1 MRVLESPIT
10 WIVVA
15 AVLLVVAIVLI
26 VVSSVRRRRA
36 RRAAAAAAWPPPALE
51 SGRPD
56 PEAAWSDPATARRR
70 PPAGSGT
77 AGSPVSNLDDA
88 PGRDVP
94 GDVLGPARPIPSTWG
109 AVRAALAEP
118 SPESTADDSPPAE
131 PHRPRHAAAAD
142 GEAGPDT
149 GQETGPDTES
159 AKDRLLAV
167 LLGDP
172 QAAVAALSAVD
183 TGAGTSASDGDVTA
197 LLRAGLS
204 PGQVARLVGVDESRL
219 AALVARRLGLL
230 PDDQAP
236 SGTNRTDEPGR
247 SWANAGSSA
256 GSTTPTTG

>member
-26 VVSSVRRRRA
+26 VVSSARRRRA

-77 AGSPVSNLDDA
+77 AGSPVTNLDDGPDA
-88 PGRDVP
+88 TATATYSDPPTDPLDV
-94 GDVLGPARPIPSTWG
+94 G
-109 AVRAALAEP
+109 AVRAGLAEP
-118 SPESTADDSPPAE
+118 TPESTTDDTPPAE
-131 PHRPRHAAAAD
+131 PHRPRHATAAD
-142 GEAGPDT
+142 GEAA
-149 GQETGPDTES
+149 QEAGPDTES

-167 LLGDP
+167 LLVDP

-219 AALVARRLGLL
+219 AALVAWRLGLL

>member
-26 VVSSVRRRRA
+26 VVSSARRRRA

-70 PPAGSGT
+70 PS
-77 AGSPVSNLDDA
+77 AGSPVSNLDDTPDATA
-88 PGRDVP
+88 PATYSDP
-94 GDVLGPARPIPSTWG
+94 PTDPLHAG
-109 AVRAALAEP
+109 AVRAGLAEP
-118 SPESTADDSPPAE
+118 APEDTPSEE
-131 PHRPRHAAAAD
+131 PHRPRHAAARD
-142 GEAGPDT
+142 GDTGPDT
-149 GQETGPDTES
+149 TSDTES

-172 QAAVAALSAVD
+172 GAAVAALAAVD
-183 TGAGTSASDGDVTA
+183 TDAGTTASDGDVTA

-204 PGQVARLVGVDESRL
+204 PSQVARLVGVDESRL

>member
-26 VVSSVRRRRA
+26 VVSSARRRRG

-70 PPAGSGT
+70 PPAGSGA

-88 PGRDVP
+88 PEATAPATYSDPPTDPLDV
-94 GDVLGPARPIPSTWG
+94 G
-109 AVRAALAEP
+109 AVRAGLAEP
-118 SPESTADDSPPAE
+118 APESTADDTRPGE
-131 PHRPRHAAAAD
+131 PHRPRHAAD
-142 GEAGPDT
+142 GDTTPDT
-149 GQETGPDTES
+149 TPDTES

-167 LLGDP
+167 LLGEP
-172 QAAVAALSAVD
+172 RAAVAALAADGDS
-183 TGAGTSASDGDVTA
+183 GTTASDGDVTA

-204 PGQVARLVGVDESRL
+204 PSQVARLVGVDESRL
-219 AALVARRLGLL
+219 AVLVARRLGLL

-236 SGTNRTDEPGR
+236 SGTNRTDDPGR
-247 SWANAGSSA
+247 SWANADSSA

>member
-1 MRVLESPIT
+1 MERPGHGTQAPLGGLAGVEPG
-10 WIVVA
+10 
-15 AVLLVVAIVLI
+15 
-26 VVSSVRRRRA
+26 RRA
-36 RRAAAAAAWPPPALE
+36 
-51 SGRPD
+51 
-56 PEAAWSDPATARRR
+56 
-70 PPAGSGT
+70 
-77 AGSPVSNLDDA
+77 
-88 PGRDVP
+88 GRDGP
-94 GDVLGPARPIPSTWG
+94 GDVLGPADRPPRRRRG
-109 AVRAALAEP
+109 AGGSRRAAPEDTAEDTP
-118 SPESTADDSPPAE
+118 PEE

-142 GEAGPDT
+142 GETGPDT
-149 GQETGPDTES
+149 TSDTES

-172 QAAVAALSAVD
+172 QAAVAALAAVD
-183 TGAGTSASDGDVTA
+183 TDAGTTASDGDVTA

-204 PGQVARLVGVDESRL
+204 PSQVARLVGVDESRL

>member
-26 VVSSVRRRRA
+26 VVSSARRRRA

-70 PPAGSGT
+70 PS

-88 PGRDVP
+88 PDATAPATYSDPPTDPLDV
-94 GDVLGPARPIPSTWG
+94 G
-109 AVRAALAEP
+109 AVRAGLAEP
-118 SPESTADDSPPAE
+118 TAESTTDDAPPEE

-142 GEAGPDT
+142 GEAGP
-149 GQETGPDTES
+149 ETGSDTES

-172 QAAVAALSAVD
+172 QAAVAALAAVD
-183 TGAGTSASDGDVTA
+183 TDAGTTASDGDVTA

-204 PGQVARLVGVDESRL
+204 PSQVARLVGVDESRL

>member
-26 VVSSVRRRRA
+26 VVSSLRRRRA

-70 PPAGSGT
+70 PS

-88 PGRDVP
+88 PDATAPATYADPPTDPLDV
-94 GDVLGPARPIPSTWG
+94 G
-109 AVRAALAEP
+109 AVRAVLAEP
-118 SPESTADDSPPAE
+118 TAESTTDLAPPEE

-142 GEAGPDT
+142 GEAGP
-149 GQETGPDTES
+149 ETGPDTES

-172 QAAVAALSAVD
+172 RAAVAALAAVD
-183 TGAGTSASDGDVTA
+183 TDAGTTASDGDVTA

-204 PGQVARLVGVDESRL
+204 PSQVARLVGVDESRL

-230 PDDQAP
+230 PDDQPP

>member
-26 VVSSVRRRRA
+26 VVSSARRRRA

-70 PPAGSGT
+70 PS

-88 PGRDVP
+88 PDTTAPATYSDPPTDPLDV
-94 GDVLGPARPIPSTWG
+94 G
-109 AVRAALAEP
+109 AVRAGLAEP
-118 SPESTADDSPPAE
+118 TPEDTPRPP
-131 PHRPRHAAAAD
+131 RPRNHTAPGTRPPRTARPVPRPA
-142 GEAGPDT
+142 
-149 GQETGPDTES
+149 PDTES

-172 QAAVAALSAVD
+172 QAAAAALAAVD
-183 TGAGTSASDGDVTA
+183 TDAGTTASDGDVTA

-204 PGQVARLVGVDESRL
+204 PSQVARLVGVDESRL

>member
-26 VVSSVRRRRA
+26 AVSSVRRRRA
-36 RRAAAAAAWPPPALE
+36 RRAAATAAWPPPTLE

-56 PEAAWSDPATARRR
+56 PGAAWSDPATARRR
-70 PPAGSGT
+70 PSSDSRT

-88 PGRDVP
+88 SDATVPATYSDPPTDPLDV
-94 GDVLGPARPIPSTWG
+94 D
-109 AVRAALAEP
+109 AVRAGLAEP
-118 SPESTADDSPPAE
+118 TTEEAPPEE
-131 PHRPRHAAAAD
+131 PHRPRHAASAD
-142 GEAGPDT
+142 GEAGPET

-172 QAAVAALSAVD
+172 EAAVAALAAADSD
-183 TGAGTSASDGDVTA
+183 GGTTASDGDVTA

-204 PGQVARLVGVDESRL
+204 PSQVARLVGVDESRL

-230 PDDQAP
+230 PDDQPP

>member
-36 RRAAAAAAWPPPALE
+36 RRAVAAAAWPPPALE

-70 PPAGSGT
+70 PS

-88 PGRDVP
+88 PDATAPATYSDPPTDPLDV
-94 GDVLGPARPIPSTWG
+94 G
-109 AVRAALAEP
+109 AVRAALAE
-118 SPESTADDSPPAE
+118 STADDAPPEE
-131 PHRPRHAAAAD
+131 PHRPRHAASAD
-142 GEAGPDT
+142 GETGLDT
-149 GQETGPDTES
+149 TLDTES

-172 QAAVAALSAVD
+172 
-183 TGAGTSASDGDVTA
+183 GP
-197 LLRAGLS
+197 RWRPS
-204 PGQVARLVGVDESRL
+204 P
-219 AALVARRLGLL
+219 
-230 PDDQAP
+230 P
-236 SGTNRTDEPGR
+236 
-247 SWANAGSSA
+247 W
-256 GSTTPTTG
+256 TPTPVRRPPTATSRPCCGPG

>member
-1 MRVLESPIT
+1 MRVLESSIT
-10 WIVVA
+10 WTVVA

-26 VVSSVRRRRA
+26 VVSSARRRRV

-56 PEAAWSDPATARRR
+56 PAAAWSDPATARRR
-70 PPAGSGT
+70 PS
-77 AGSPVSNLDDA
+77 AGSPVSNLDDVPDA
-88 PGRDVP
+88 TATATYSDPPTDPLDV
-94 GDVLGPARPIPSTWG
+94 D
-109 AVRAALAEP
+109 AVRAGLAEP
-118 SPESTADDSPPAE
+118 PAESPAESTADSAAEDTPPQA
-131 PHRPRHAAAAD
+131 PHRPRHAATAD
-142 GEAGPDT
+142 GDP
-149 GQETGPDTES
+149 GPDTES

-172 QAAVAALSAVD
+172 RAAVAALAAVD
-183 TGAGTSASDGDVTA
+183 TAVDTDAGTTASDADVTA

-204 PGQVARLVGVDESRL
+204 PSQVARLVGVDESRL
-219 AALVARRLGLL
+219 AALVARRLGLF
-230 PDDQAP
+230 PDDQAR

>member
-36 RRAAAAAAWPPPALE
+36 RRAAAAAAWSEPV
-51 SGRPD
+51 
-56 PEAAWSDPATARRR
+56 TARRR
-70 PPAGSGT
+70 PPAGSRT

-88 PGRDVP
+88 PDATAPATYSDPPTDPLDV
-94 GDVLGPARPIPSTWG
+94 G

-118 SPESTADDSPPAE
+118 TAESTTGDAPPEE

-142 GEAGPDT
+142 GEAGP
-149 GQETGPDTES
+149 EAGPATES

-172 QAAVAALSAVD
+172 RAAVAALAAVD
-183 TGAGTSASDGDVTA
+183 TDAGTTASDGDVTA

-204 PGQVARLVGVDESRL
+204 PSQVARLVGVDESRL

-230 PDDQAP
+230 PDDQPP
-236 SGTNRTDEPGR
+236 SGTNRTDDPGR

>member
-70 PPAGSGT
+70 PPADSHT

-88 PGRDVP
+88 PDATAPATYSDPPTDPLDV
-94 GDVLGPARPIPSTWG
+94 G
-109 AVRAALAEP
+109 AVRAGLAEP
-118 SPESTADDSPPAE
+118 AADDAPPEE
-131 PHRPRHAAAAD
+131 PHRPRHAAAAN
-142 GEAGPDT
+142 GETGPDT
-149 GQETGPDTES
+149 TPDTES

-172 QAAVAALSAVD
+172 EAAVAALAAVD
-183 TGAGTSASDGDVTA
+183 TDAGTTASDGDVTA

-204 PGQVARLVGVDESRL
+204 PSQVARLVGVDESRL

>member
-88 PGRDVP
+88 PEATAPATYSDPPTDPLDV
-94 GDVLGPARPIPSTWG
+94 G
-109 AVRAALAEP
+109 AVRAGLAEP
-118 SPESTADDSPPAE
+118 SPESTADDTPPAE

>member
-70 PPAGSGT
+70 PPAGTGT

-88 PGRDVP
+88 PDATAPATYSDPPTDPLDV
-94 GDVLGPARPIPSTWG
+94 G

-118 SPESTADDSPPAE
+118 SPGSTADDTPPAE

-142 GEAGPDT
+142 GEAGS
-149 GQETGPDTES
+149 DTES

-172 QAAVAALSAVD
+172 QAAVAALAAVD
-183 TGAGTSASDGDVTA
+183 TDAGTSASDGDVTA

-204 PGQVARLVGVDESRL
+204 PSQVARLVGVDESRL

>member
-10 WIVVA
+10 WIVLA

-26 VVSSVRRRRA
+26 VVSSARRRRA

-70 PPAGSGT
+70 PAADART

-88 PGRDVP
+88 PDATALATYSDPPTDPLDV
-94 GDVLGPARPIPSTWG
+94 G
-109 AVRAALAEP
+109 AVRAGVAEDTP
-118 SPESTADDSPPAE
+118 PEE
-131 PHRPRHAAAAD
+131 PHRARHAAAAD
-142 GEAGPDT
+142 GEAGPETDP
-149 GQETGPDTES
+149 ETGPDTES

-172 QAAVAALSAVD
+172 EAAVAALSAAD
-183 TGAGTSASDGDVTA
+183 IDAGSTASDGDVTA

-204 PGQVARLVGVDESRL
+204 PSQVARLVGVDESRL

-230 PDDQAP
+230 PDDQPP